1 MTVTE
6 LIAELQ
12 EFPPDTEVF
21 VLDDE
26 RARTPTL
33 EVEHTVTSIGPSIM
47 VML

>member
-1 MTVTE
+1 VTVTE

-26 RARTPTL
+26 RARTPDVSPEYSGLTAIVTL
-33 EVEHTVTSIGPSIM
+33 
-47 VML
+47 